1 MIQWFKFWKTWRNG
15 GSCEGYA
22 HYNTYTDDEEEMKS
36 RSKAWA
42 EKHGGGQNYG
52 FEWGYEKVDHP
63 PKHWLDGQIGIAE
76 QKKEG
81 WENEIVF
88 LHQERDKLR
97 NIKGRAK

>member
-15 GSCEGYA
+15 GRCEGYA

-42 EKHGGGQNYG
+42 ENHGGGQNYG

-97 NIKGRAK
+97 NIKGRVE